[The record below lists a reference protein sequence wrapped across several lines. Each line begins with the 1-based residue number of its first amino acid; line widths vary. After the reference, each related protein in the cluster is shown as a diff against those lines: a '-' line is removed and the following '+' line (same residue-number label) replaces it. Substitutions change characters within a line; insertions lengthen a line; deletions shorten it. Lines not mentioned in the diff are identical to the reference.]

1 MKLKA
6 LSQIGMENQA
16 HNKYP
21 HFLGSRGYNG
31 EAFQNRLK
39 EAMQAIADE
48 KTSSDP
54 SSQGSTSTALTQD
67 EVVDMSVEHRHVVWR
82 LGRHKL
88 SEETKERFYPE
99 SYKSVINI
107 IVRI

>member
-1 MKLKA
+1 
-6 LSQIGMENQA
+6 MENQA

-39 EAMQAIADE
+39 DAMQAIAAE
-48 KTSSDP
+48 KASSDP
-54 SSQGSTSTALTQD
+54 SSQESTTALTQD
-67 EVVDMSVEHRHVVWR
+67 ELVDMSVEHRHVTWKLAR
-82 LGRHKL
+82 QKL
-88 SEETKERFYPE
+88 SYETKERFYPE
-99 SYKSVINI
+99 TYMPVINR